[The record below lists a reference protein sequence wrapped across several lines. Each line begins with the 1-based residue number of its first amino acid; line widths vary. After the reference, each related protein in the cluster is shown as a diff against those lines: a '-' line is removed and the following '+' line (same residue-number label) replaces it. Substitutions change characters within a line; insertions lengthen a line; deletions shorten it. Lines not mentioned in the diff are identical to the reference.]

1 MKITLLDG
9 STAHDALGQ
18 RVRDELLRQLNAQH
32 HALELFTLRENKIGN
47 CAGDFFCWVRR
58 PGVCNTD
65 DDNRTIAAAIIQAD
79 LLIYL
84 TPITFGGYSATLKK
98 AVDHQIQN
106 IAPFF
111 TTLNG
116 ETHHTR
122 RYERYPDFLVI
133 GWQSAPNPA
142 AENIFK
148 HLVWRNSLNFYA
160 QAAHCE
166 MVTGNPAD
174 ENLTAQI
181 ESALRA
187 ISRRQT
193 APAPVLPSPNVSP
206 AQASAPRRA
215 LLLVGS
221 PRGRKSTSHA
231 IGAYLMEQLAARGLE
246 TETVPIYPLLN
257 NPQKMESLLEQVDS
271 ADLTVLAFP
280 LYVDTLPAPVILLL
294 ERLAAHRST
303 HSTPG
308 QGFAALANCG
318 FPEWRHNANALAI
331 CAEFAT
337 ETGLQWLG
345 SLALGAG
352 EGMVHGTPLNE
363 AGGQVIP
370 LKKAIE
376 RAAESLAQ
384 GQPIPAEAQKFIEKP
399 FIPAWL
405 YRLMGGLGWKQ
416 QAKRWGA
423 QNDMARQPYSV
434 EMPK

>member
-1 MKITLLDG
+1 MKIVILDG
-9 STAHDALGQ
+9 SAYTDGTAA
-18 RVRDELLRQLNAQH
+18 RIRAELINQLEMQNH
-32 HALELFTLRENKIGN
+32 TVETVILRERKIGN

-65 DDNRTIAAAIIQAD
+65 DDNRVIAAAICNAA

-133 GWQSAPNPA
+133 GWHAAQNPA
-142 AENIFK
+142 AEGIFR
-148 HLVWRNSLNFYA
+148 HLAWRNSLNFYA
-160 QAAHCE
+160 QVSHCE
-166 MVTGNPAD
+166 IVTGEPSEESLA
-174 ENLTAQI
+174 AQI
-181 ESALRA
+181 ESALGA
-187 ISRRQT
+187 IAR
-193 APAPVLPSPNVSP
+193 PASVPQPALPSPNTS
-206 AQASAPRRA
+206 QALVNPPRRA

-221 PRGRKSTSHA
+221 PRGRKSTSHSL
-231 IGAYLMEQLAARGLE
+231 GAYLMEQLAARGIE
-246 TETVPIYPLLN
+246 TEIAPIYPALS
-257 NPQKMESLLEQVDS
+257 NPQRMDGLLAQIDN

-294 ERLAAHRST
+294 ERLAAHRAAHPAS
-303 HSTPG
+303 G
-308 QGFAALANCG
+308 KGFAALANCG
-318 FPEWRHNANALAI
+318 FPEAHHNDNALAI
-331 CAEFAT
+331 CAQFSAQ
-337 ETGLQWLG
+337 TGVTWLG

-352 EGMVHGTPLNE
+352 EGMVHGEPLNK
-363 AGGQVIP
+363 AGGPVIP
-370 LKKAIE
+370 LKKALE
-376 RAAESLAQ
+376 LAANSLAL

-405 YRLMGGLGWKQ
+405 YRLLGGFGWKQ

-423 QNDMARQPYSV
+423 QADMQRKPYEV
-434 EMPK
+434 ETSQ